1 MYDVSNIVR
10 YVCFFLN
17 WLGFLNI
24 TTETFNWPT
33 FTSSQILLGSFPETV
48 TWGLGTSKWI
58 WPTDLASAQGL
69 WCHVKGVACVGGMK
83 PTIQRKPGGRFFFF
97 RIPGSV
103 IHLFSKGK
111 QKNVFPIWH
120 QNEIL
125 KLFVS
130 SSCILWD
137 VYIRNQFVASFFMV
151 AKGQSLMG
159 DSWFDDLGGWQ
170 FGTTSS
176 IWWIFGAI
184 RVCESELLRTRKLAR
199 KNGGMGAKLLVDF
212 GSKTVFN

>member
-1 MYDVSNIVR
+1 MYDISNIVR
-10 YVCFFLN
+10 YDISMHLVSK
-17 WLGFLNI
+17 
-24 TTETFNWPT
+24 
-33 FTSSQILLGSFPETV
+33 TSPLKPSISPTV

-69 WCHVKGVACVGGMK
+69 WCHVEGVASK
-83 PTIQRKPGGRFFFF
+83 DLKQNQHRKPGGRFFFF

-103 IHLFSKGK
+103 INFFVRANKNMCSLFSTKTLPK
-111 QKNVFPIWH
+111 RDIEAW
-120 QNEIL
+120 
-125 KLFVS
+125 VS

-137 VYIRNQFVASFFMV
+137 VYIKESICRFFSMV

-159 DSWFDDLGGWQ
+159 DSWFADLSCWQ

-199 KNGGMGAKLLVDF
+199 KNGGMGATLLVDF
-212 GSKTVFN
+212 GSTTVFN